1 MRTLGLDPG
10 TKRIGV
16 AISDELNFL
25 ARPLEIIE
33 RKNAF
38 EDLKRIEQIVKLNN
52 VNKIIVGMPINMD
65 GSIGEKANDA
75 KKFAETLKAIPGV
88 EIDFFDERLS
98 TVQAN
103 NVLIE
108 ADISR
113 KKRKGITDKLAAQFI
128 LQAYLDMKKNY
139 KK

>member
-33 RKNAF
+33 RKNAS
-38 EDLKRIEQIVKLNN
+38 EDLRRIGEIVKLNN
-52 VNKIIVGMPINMD
+52 VNKIVVGMPINMN
-65 GSIGEKANDA
+65 GSMGEKANDA

-128 LQAYLDMKKNY
+128 LQGYLDMKGRKPL
-139 KK
+139 